1 MPHDGSWAV
10 RLAATPSATTTHA
23 APQASLVGL
32 MHGHLHTF
40 HLFCNKPPPPT
51 PRSNRA
57 EQSAALLVSTLTHG
71 LYNASDAAAPL
82 DDALRRRALRICAD
96 DRPAEPFAQCAL
108 ESHMYADAAW
118 RGSDRL
124 AVDAAC
130 VHARNAQFF
139 GSGFGVPLEPAADS
153 APPPP
158 PGSPPPSP
166 SSRPPP
172 GHLEPLGAQGQP
184 RRPIRVFAGCG
195 SHEVFSR
202 LILLGEPVIFRGCLH
217 ERSPASR
224 HWSAEHVLRIAPN
237 HSSSRFCQMTH
248 AEYMADTTFVM
259 RSCGVPPRPLMEQLA
274 VPPVLD
280 NARMEMLF
288 DKVNVWFSRRRH
300 LSSSPLHWDPN
311 ENLMHQVRLSKHL
324 VLIDPVESALLYSD
338 YADVGKTPVDPL
350 RVDLARHPLA
360 ARATLHTGESRA
372 GDVTFIPSGWWHH
385 VTTQFGDDP
394 EEQNMMLTLQF
405 DVDLGGADPTVS
417 RGGFSVSRAESS
429 LERRLLSASDE
440 VRRRFASTGRF
451 ANMAEAYDARA
462 PSAFYRG
469 PLDDMYDEPGGVAAA

>member
-1 MPHDGSWAV
+1 MSTLSTPDVSWAV
-10 RLAATPSATTTHA
+10 RLAATIAVV
-23 APQASLVGL
+23 PQASLVGV
-32 MHGHLHTF
+32 MHGQLHTF
-40 HLFCNKPPPPT
+40 HLSCNKPPPP
-51 PRSNRA
+51 PPHSNRA
-57 EQSAALLVSTLTHG
+57 EQSGALLVSTLTHS

-82 DDALRRRALRICAD
+82 GDALRRRALHICAD

-108 ESHMYADAAW
+108 ESHMYSDDEW
-118 RGSDRL
+118 RGIDTL

-130 VHARNAQFF
+130 VHARNAQVY
-139 GSGFGVPLEPAADS
+139 GPGFGVPLEPAADS
-153 APPPP
+153 ALPPLPR
-158 PGSPPPSP
+158 SPPPSP

-184 RRPIRVFAGCG
+184 RRPIRVIAGCG
-195 SHEVFSR
+195 SHDVFSQ

-237 HSSSRFCQMTH
+237 QSNQFCQMTH
-248 AEYMADTTFVM
+248 AEYMAQPTIYA
-259 RSCGVPPRPLMEQLA
+259 RSCGGPPRPLMEELA

-288 DKVNVWFSRRRH
+288 DKVNMWFSRRRY

-324 VLIDPVESALLYSD
+324 VLIDPVDSALLYSD
-338 YADVGKTPVDPL
+338 YADMGKTPVDPL
-350 RVDLARHPLA
+350 RVDLARYPLA

-372 GDVTFIPSGWWHH
+372 GDVTYIPSGWWHH

-405 DVDLGGADPTVS
+405 DLNLAHADPTVS
-417 RGGFSVSRAESS
+417 RGGFSAGRAESS
-429 LERRLLSASDE
+429 LERRRLSASDK
-440 VRRRFASTGRF
+440 VKGFASTGRF

-462 PSAFYRG
+462 SSPFYAG
-469 PLDDMYDEPGGVAAA
+469 PLHGMYDEPGGVAAA